1 MLQIN
6 ILINKLGFMIDRQS
20 FLLKILIFI
29 FIQFLFL
36 KTTYA
41 DVIKKFE
48 ISGND
53 RVSDETIIMFSNL
66 EIGDTINQS
75 KLNDALKDLLKLIL
89 KTKT

>member
-41 DVIKKFE
+41 DVIKKYNIFFKNV
-48 ISGND
+48 GL
-53 RVSDETIIMFSNL
+53 IIIIFKIRIQIIFCYRNH
-66 EIGDTINQS
+66 IFYIIN
-75 KLNDALKDLLKLIL
+75 IFWF
-89 KTKT
+89 